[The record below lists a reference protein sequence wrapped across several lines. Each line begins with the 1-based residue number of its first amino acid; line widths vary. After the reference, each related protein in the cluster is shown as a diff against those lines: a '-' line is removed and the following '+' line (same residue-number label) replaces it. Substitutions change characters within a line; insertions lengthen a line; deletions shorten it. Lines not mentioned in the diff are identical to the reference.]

1 MSKPQNHLLICN
13 SFRTCGDP
21 KGVCNKKDSSGLS
34 QYIETELSDRGMDA
48 MVSSTS
54 CMKMCEKGPILVV
67 YPQNWWYGEVDEGKI
82 DDILDALE
90 EGKPAE
96 GRLFE

>member
-1 MSKPQNHLLICN
+1 MNKPQSHLLVCN

-21 KGVCNKKDSSGLS
+21 KGVCNKKDSSSLS
-34 QYIETELSDRGMDA
+34 QYIETEISDRGMDA

-67 YPQNWWYGEVDEGKI
+67 YPQNWWYGEVDEEKI

-90 EGKPAE
+90 DGKPAD

>member
-1 MSKPQNHLLICN
+1 MSKPQAHLLICN

-67 YPQNWWYGEVDEGKI
+67 YPQNWWYGEVDEEKI
-82 DDILDALE
+82 DTILDALE
-90 EGKPAE
+90 QGKPAD